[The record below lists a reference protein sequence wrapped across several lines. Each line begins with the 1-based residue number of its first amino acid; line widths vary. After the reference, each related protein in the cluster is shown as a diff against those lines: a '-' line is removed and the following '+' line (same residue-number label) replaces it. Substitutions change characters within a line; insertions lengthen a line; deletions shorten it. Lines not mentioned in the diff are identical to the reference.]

1 MGLLKRIFNID
12 KVSLDLENIQSIILR
27 SRPVP
32 YFGTMATLKIKTPSE
47 GKALLKKILPLV
59 SSAKNWH
66 NNQDAT
72 VTISFTFEG
81 LKALGLPQ
89 ESLDSFPESF
99 KQGMTERAELLNDT
113 GINNP
118 KNWEKN
124 FKSNDIHVA
133 AAVISNSEESWKEK
147 LATLRKEI
155 DESPGIEVIFS
166 KDFGATEKVKNV
178 FGFRDGIS
186 NPEVEGSGIDK
197 QPQYDQPIKAGE
209 FILGYPGEA
218 DIVKPFPQP
227 EELGK
232 NGSFLIFR
240 KYQSQVAAFNKFIND
255 NSSSPEKAELLAAKM
270 VGRWKSGA
278 PLPLSPDEDDEALG
292 NDPEKN
298 NDFSFKDDEYG
309 KKCPFGSHMRRMN
322 PRDARNSVLQ
332 DVRLHRIIRKSVSFG
347 DIVPPEV
354 TEDDGKERGQFFM
367 GISADAMGTL
377 EFLLKQW
384 ANDSNFIS
392 LGDEKDPLLGVQE
405 DGVFTRP
412 ADPIV
417 KRYPGLQTYNIMK
430 GGDYCFLPSI
440 TAIKWISDLP

>member
-1 MGLLKRIFNID
+1 MSLLKRIFNID
-12 KVSLDLENIQSIILR
+12 KVSLDLEDIQSIILR

-32 YFGTMATLKIKTPSE
+32 YFGTMAILKIKTPSE

-59 SSAKNWH
+59 SSAENWH
-66 NNQDAT
+66 DNQDAS

-99 KQGMTERAELLNDT
+99 KQGMAARAELLNDT
-113 GINNP
+113 GVNDP
-118 KNWEKN
+118 KNWEEN
-124 FKSNDIHVA
+124 LKSNDIHVA
-133 AAVISNSEESWKEK
+133 AAVISNSQESWKEK
-147 LATLRKEI
+147 LGKLRNDI
-155 DESPGIEVIFS
+155 DESAGIEVIFS
-166 KDFGATEKVKNV
+166 QDFGATEEVKNV

-186 NPEVEGSGIDK
+186 NPEIEGSGIDK
-197 QPQYDQPIKAGE
+197 QPQYNQPIKAGE
-209 FILGYPGEA
+209 FLLGYPGEA

-232 NGSFLIFR
+232 SGSFLIFR

-255 NSSSPEKAELLAAKM
+255 NSNTLKEAELLAAKM
-270 VGRWKSGA
+270 MGRWKSGA
-278 PLPLSPDEDDEALG
+278 PLALSPDEDDEALG
-292 NDPEKN
+292 KNPEKN

-309 KKCPFGSHMRRMN
+309 KKCPFGAHIRRMN
-322 PRDARNSVLQ
+322 PRDASKSILQ
-332 DVRLHRIIRKSVSFG
+332 DIRLHRIIRKSVSFG

-367 GISADAMGTL
+367 GMSADAMGTL

-405 DGVFTRP
+405 DGLFTRP
-412 ADPIV
+412 DDPIV
-417 KRYPGLQTYNIMK
+417 KRYHGLQTYNIMK